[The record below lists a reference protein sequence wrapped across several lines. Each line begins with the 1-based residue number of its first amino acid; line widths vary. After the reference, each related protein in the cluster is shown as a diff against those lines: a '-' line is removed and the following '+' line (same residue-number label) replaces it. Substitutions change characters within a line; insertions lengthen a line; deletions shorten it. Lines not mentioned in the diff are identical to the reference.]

1 MGDTL
6 LTVAGQAVRYPEEL
20 FGLLG
25 GERIGTAVPLEI
37 IRAGKTQQLTI
48 TVGERLRRSA

>member
-1 MGDTL
+1 ML
-6 LTVAGQAVRYPEEL
+6 FRSQAVRYPEEL

-25 GERIGTAVPLEI
+25 GERIGTSVPI
-37 IRAGKTQQLTI
+37 QVIRAGKTQELTI